1 MCRLYGMR
9 ASHRTEVGCE
19 LIEAQN
25 SLIRQSERDARGLSN
40 PHGWGIG
47 RWAGKF
53 VDCQRV
59 AEPASVDEDF
69 RMGAATLEGKTILA
83 HIRRATV
90 GSPKLVNTHPFLFE
104 HSMLAHNGHI
114 PDFAQVRPK
123 MLDAMTEQHR
133 GAILGDTDSEHF
145 FHLLLSIRERED
157 LTMHDGL
164 TRAVV
169 QVYRL
174 AKDLAPDDEVGLNF
188 LWTEEEKLV
197 GCRLNR
203 ELWYTKREGRHRC
216 EVCGGYHTTAPEG
229 ADYRST
235 VLASEKI
242 TDSESWQEVPN
253 ASVFWIDKNEDLHI
267 RELELRD

>member
-1 MCRLYGMR
+1 MR
-9 ASHRTEVGCE
+9 ASHPTEIGCE

-25 SLIRQSERDARGLSN
+25 SLIRQSQRDARGLSN

-47 RWAGKF
+47 RWTGRD
-53 VDCQRV
+53 VDCKRE
-59 AEPASVDEDF
+59 AEPASEDEDF
-69 RMGAATLEGKTILA
+69 RMGAANLEGKTILA

-90 GSPKLVNTHPFLFE
+90 GSPRIENTHPFLHA

-114 PDFAQVRPK
+114 PDFDQVRPK

-133 GAILGDTDSEHF
+133 DAILGDTDSEHF

-164 TRAVV
+164 ARAVE
-169 QVYRL
+169 QVFEM
-174 AKDLAPDDEVGLNF
+174 AKDLAPDDEVALNF

-203 ELWYTKREGRHRC
+203 ELWYIEREGRHRC
-216 EVCGGYHTTAPEG
+216 NICGDFHTSATEND
-229 ADYRST
+229 DYKST
-235 VLASEKI
+235 VMASERL
-242 TDSESWQEVPN
+242 TDSESWTEVPN
-253 ASVFWIDKNEDLHI
+253 ASVFWIDKDEVLHI
-267 RELELRD
+267 RDLGLRL